1 MNHVK
6 TVLAAAA
13 ILTTACSGAFAGD
26 TLKAS
31 EIRNLLP
38 GRFQV
43 TVMGSIN
50 MTIALRSNGTV
61 IGTTKNESDTGHW
74 TLNGSRLCIGFDKW
88 LGGQTR
94 CSSLISQAG
103 YYEGSG
109 FTFRPI

>member
-1 MNHVK
+1 MNHLK
-6 TVLAAAA
+6 TTVAAAA
-13 ILTTACSGAFAGD
+13 ILFTAGGIAKAGD
-26 TLKAS
+26 ALNAS
-31 EIRNLLP
+31 DIKNLLP

-43 TVMGSIN
+43 TVMGAIN

-74 TLNGSRLCIGFDKW
+74 TLNGSRLCIGFNKW

-94 CSSLISQAG
+94 CSPLISQAG

-109 FTFRPI
+109 FTFRPL

>member
-1 MNHVK
+1 MNHLK
-6 TVLAAAA
+6 SALAAAA
-13 ILTTACSGAFAGD
+13 ILATSCSIAKAGD
-26 TLKAS
+26 ALNAS
-31 EIRNLLP
+31 DIRSLLP

-43 TVMGSIN
+43 TVMGAIN
-50 MTIALRSNGTV
+50 MTIALRSNGTL

-74 TLNGSRLCIGFDKW
+74 TVNGSRLCIGFNKW

-94 CSSLISQAG
+94 CSPLISQAG

>member
-1 MNHVK
+1 MNHLK
-6 TVLAAAA
+6 TVFAAAA
-13 ILTTACSGAFAGD
+13 ILTAASSGAIAGD
-26 TLKAS
+26 TLNAS
-31 EIRNLLP
+31 DIRSLLP

-43 TVMGSIN
+43 TVMGTIN
-50 MTIALRSNGTV
+50 MTIALHSNGTLV
-61 IGTTKNESDTGHW
+61 GTTKNESDTGHW
-74 TLNGSRLCIGFDKW
+74 TLNGSRLCIGFNKW